1 MSAGHLALGALAAS
15 TALLAVSAHADP
27 DDMTEKFAVMRDG
40 VQIGTNS
47 VRFSHDGKDT
57 TVQTIT
63 HVQVGIAFVTLYR
76 LDQTETERWADGRL
90 VAMESST
97 DDNGT
102 IHRTSAAARG
112 GALLVQGDDSKTSTD
127 AGSAMPLS
135 LWNSALVRQ
144 KCALDTRSGTL
155 QPLKVIDRGEE
166 AVVVRGSARR
176 AHRYEIVTDFSQ
188 DVWYDDSG
196 RLVQVE
202 LKGLDG
208 STITYQ
214 LT

>member
-63 HVQVGIAFVTLYR
+63 HVQVGIV
-76 LDQTETERWADGRL
+76 RWADGRL